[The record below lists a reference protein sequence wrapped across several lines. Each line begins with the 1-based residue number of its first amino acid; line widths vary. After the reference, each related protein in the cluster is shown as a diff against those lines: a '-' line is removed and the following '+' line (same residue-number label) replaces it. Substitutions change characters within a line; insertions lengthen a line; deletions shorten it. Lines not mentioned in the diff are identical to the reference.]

1 MTDGELFGSLH
12 HIGIVVND
20 LDRSVAFYESV
31 GIGPWRDFP
40 SLEPYTHQLSGV
52 EKSELLASRYKYA
65 TVGEVQLHLC
75 EPPEGDSP
83 QRRFLSEHGEGVF
96 NLSFSVPDVNDAE
109 SRLIGDGLAVLLRGR
124 QAAGTGFTY
133 FDTRPQGAG
142 TVLQVRSS
150 S

>member
-1 MTDGELFGSLH
+1 MTNGGPFRSLH

-20 LDRSVAFYESV
+20 IDRSVAFYESV
-31 GIGPWRDFP
+31 GIGPWREFP

-52 EKSELLASRYKYA
+52 EKSELLGSRYMYA
-65 TVGEVQLHLC
+65 TVGDIQLHLC

-96 NLSFSVPDVNDAE
+96 DLSFSVPDVNDTENGLVAN
-109 SRLIGDGLAVLLRGR
+109 GLAVLLRGR

-133 FDTRPQGAG
+133 FDTRPEGAG
-142 TVLQVRSS
+142 IVLQVRSAS
-150 S
+150 